1 MSNYQ
6 IIDAKNRKKLREIL
20 SSKGQALLP
29 FLDAI
34 ERTEI
39 AIDEVIDV
47 AGRATI
53 EAVLDLSAQSVAGEK
68 HPGKKGS
75 DVRWHGRQGGVVSL
89 AERKLRVS
97 RPRLRRKGK
106 AEGGEVAIPAYEAV
120 NNSSRLSQRIWE
132 ILMLGVSTR
141 KYASVLPEMAETV
154 GVSKS
159 EVSRE
164 FVEASAEQL
173 QGLMER
179 PLDELEIAVVYL
191 DGIRFGEHH
200 ALAAIGVGYRG
211 IQACSGASGWSIG
224 EPDSVQGAA
233 GGPGRTR
240 PEPRA
245 VSAVRDRWLQ
255 GATGRRRRCVRYPQQ
270 GPALQE
276 AQGAQCARLSA
287 AGAEAASASEPCV
300 RPGSSQ
306 QRRAKRGWSNRPKW
320 LEDDYPSAAES
331 IREGLDEMFTINE
344 LDLPASLKRCLG
356 STNIIESCFSGA
368 RGRTRR
374 VTRWRNGKMVL
385 RWAASALLA
394 TEKNFRRIIGYQSL
408 PILEAKLAEVT
419 ENQALDKHAK
429 VG

>member
-191 DGIRFGEHH
+191 DGIRFGVHH
-200 ALAAIGVGYRG
+200 ALAAIGVDTEGYKHVLGLRD
-211 IQACSGASGWSIG
+211 GASENQIVCKALLEDLVERGLSPERCRLFVIDG
-224 EPDSVQGAA
+224 SKALRVAVDAVFGTHNKVQRCRKHKERNVLGYLPQELKPQAQA
-233 GGPGRTR
+233 SLR
-240 PEPRA
+240 
-245 VSAVRDRWLQ
+245 SAWQL
-255 GATGRRRRCVRYPQQ
+255 
-270 GPALQE
+270 PAKK
-276 AQGAQCARLSA
+276 GKARL
-287 AGAEAASASEPCV
+287 E
-300 RPGSSQ
+300 Q
-306 QRRAKRGWSNRPKW
+306 QAKW